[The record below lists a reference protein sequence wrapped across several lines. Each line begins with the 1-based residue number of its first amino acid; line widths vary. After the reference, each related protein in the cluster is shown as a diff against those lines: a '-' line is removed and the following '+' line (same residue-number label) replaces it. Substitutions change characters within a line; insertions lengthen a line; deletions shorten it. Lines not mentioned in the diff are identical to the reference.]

1 MIKIS
6 TTSTIGRVLYKIKG
20 FYYIENEE
28 KNIFE
33 CKLKGINKRI
43 NRKDNCVVGDI
54 VEFDPREKIINKI
67 LERKNIL
74 KRPLVANIDLLG
86 IVFSIK
92 SPNFDMERFNLLL
105 LDCFYYNVKPFVIIN
120 KIDLVNNK
128 ELKIFKNSLSFLKN
142 LNIDVFYI
150 STITENID
158 TIKEYTKNK
167 VTAFG
172 GPSGVGKSTIINLL
186 QNEKELETGEI
197 SKKLSRGR
205 HTTKG
210 ATILH
215 LNYGGYIIDTPG
227 FSSLELPNIRNE
239 KELLELFSEFYE
251 YSINCKFNNCLH
263 INEPN
268 CYIKDLVE
276 KNKLSK
282 IRYDFY
288 IKTYNTLKN
297 ERWNKY
303 D

>member
-6 TTSTIGRVLYKIKG
+6 AVKGRVLYKIKG
-20 FYYIENEE
+20 FYYIEDDN

-33 CKLKGINKRI
+33 CRLKGKNKRI
-43 NRKDNCVVGDI
+43 NKKDNCVVGDI
-54 VEFDPREKIINKI
+54 VEFDSNEKVINKV

-120 KIDLVNNK
+120 KIDLTSND
-128 ELKIFKNSLSFLKN
+128 ELENFKSSLSFLEN
-142 LNIDVFYI
+142 LNIDIFYT
-150 STITENID
+150 STLSENINE
-158 TIKEYTKNK
+158 IKEYTKNK

-172 GPSGVGKSTIINLL
+172 GPSGVGKSSIINLL
-186 QNEKELETGEI
+186 QTEKELETGEI

-210 ATILH
+210 ASILH
-215 LNYGGYIIDTPG
+215 LDYGGYIIDTPG
-227 FSSLELPNIRNE
+227 FSSLELPDIKDE
-239 KELLELFSEFYE
+239 KELLELFNEFYE
-251 YSINCKFNNCLH
+251 PSINCKFNNCLH

-268 CYIKDLVE
+268 CHIKELVE

-288 IKTYNTLKN
+288 VKTYNTLKN

>member
-1 MIKIS
+1 VIKIS
-6 TTSTIGRVLYKIKG
+6 AVKGRVLYKIKG
-20 FYYIENEE
+20 FYYIEDDN

-33 CKLKGINKRI
+33 CRLKGKNKRI
-43 NRKDNCVVGDI
+43 NKKDNCVVGDI
-54 VEFDPREKIINKI
+54 VEFDSNEKVINKV

-120 KIDLVNNK
+120 KIDLTSND
-128 ELKIFKNSLSFLKN
+128 ELENFKSSLSFLEN
-142 LNIDVFYI
+142 LNIDIFYT
-150 STITENID
+150 STLSENINE
-158 TIKEYTKNK
+158 IKEYTKNK

-172 GPSGVGKSTIINLL
+172 GPSGVGKSSIINLL
-186 QNEKELETGEI
+186 QTEKELETGEI

-210 ATILH
+210 ASILH
-215 LNYGGYIIDTPG
+215 LDYGGYIIDTPG
-227 FSSLELPNIRNE
+227 FSSLELPDIKDE
-239 KELLELFSEFYE
+239 KELLELFNEFYE
-251 YSINCKFNNCLH
+251 PSINCKFNNCLH

-268 CYIKDLVE
+268 CHIKELVE

-288 IKTYNTLKN
+288 VKTYNTLKN